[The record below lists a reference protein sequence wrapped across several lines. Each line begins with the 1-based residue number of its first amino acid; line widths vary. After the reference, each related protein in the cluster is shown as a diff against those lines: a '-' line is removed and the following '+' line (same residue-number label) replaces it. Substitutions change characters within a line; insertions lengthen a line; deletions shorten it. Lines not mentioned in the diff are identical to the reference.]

1 VRTPAPHPARAHAD
15 ARADAGWIFAQHFC
29 NRLGPAYLALKSV
42 LDESNPAHA
51 QALADVRTRFREETY
66 TRESIAQVLHAYP
79 ALVRML
85 YVHFANVHYPRGE
98 AQRHMY
104 APPPSRMGVC

>member
-1 VRTPAPHPARAHAD
+1 
-15 ARADAGWIFAQHFC
+15 
-29 NRLGPAYLALKSV
+29 V

-104 APPPSRMGVC
+104 APPLSRRGVC